1 MINELYQLASTLENV
16 DIDQETWHRKYLN
29 LPKVSAMNP
38 CYCVMVDHGKVCKVF
53 GLNQEEAGNIRK
65 FGNNQATFP
74 AVNTCPLYRITDE
87 ATKKKIEEIKKNPQ
101 SLNIEEIQGWCTK
114 GHCNWNAKLYRKL
127 KLSINSTPEDILE
140 VIGNQDSS
148 AKNLLKE
155 LIEALGKLHSEDD
168 FYKFHDQLRDSA
180 LHNLKEHILVSES
193 LNLLF
198 HEGNKEKD
206 KNIDQD
212 RGKNIIVFDLY
223 NGNPAHLPVIANARF
238 THELNKLL
246 VDGEQKKD
254 VKKEIA
260 ATDAFEVGYVPSDDP
275 MPQVKMPGF
284 DMSIY
289 TMFKGQPC
297 QNRYGNFDRNPIV
310 SYPLSDENRIR
321 LKKAAEW
328 IGKPDNEGKTWM
340 QIGQKQVLLCYPLK
354 MPQIPLDLLGIFAA
368 ETKINEERFLNRAQ
382 MLIRQLKTLHVD
394 EKLRFINVFVICKI
408 DKARTKVLV
417 SNHYSFEQV
426 ENSITDWISGCQ
438 NLPHFSAFL
447 KNIKEIYP
455 LQLPVILNTV
465 WKNQGNINAD
475 KSKMS
480 VMKRYEGISFFFES
494 RNNGKESQYLLHAI
508 LDHISTFTAYA
519 GNILHAPAPVK
530 RPPESLLRDL
540 SGIISSI
547 ALLLY
552 RCGERK
558 ENYMR
563 GLPYQLGQLLK
574 ISDDLHAFYC
584 KIVRNGDVPPRLAGA
599 SLYVSASET
608 PVKALAQL
616 SVRML
621 PYITWAKSFRYKKD
635 NMSSEHRLA
644 GWYVKMYEQIL
655 GQLADKLSETTTF
668 NDYDKAELFIGYMA
682 AYPKKVDSNEEV
694 SQNGK

>member
-16 DIDQETWHRKYLN
+16 DIDQEVWHRKYLN
-29 LPKVSAMNP
+29 LPKVTAVNP
-38 CYCVMVDHGKVCKVF
+38 CYCVMVDHAKVCRIF
-53 GLNQEEAGNIRK
+53 GLTPEEATNIRK

-87 ATKKKIEEIKKNPQ
+87 VIKKKIEEIKKNPQ
-101 SLNIEEIQGWCTK
+101 VLNIEEIQGWCTK
-114 GHCNWNAKLYRKL
+114 AHCNWDAKLYRKL
-127 KLSINSTPEDILE
+127 KLSINSTPEDMLKI
-140 VIGNQDSS
+140 IGNQDSS

-155 LIEALGKLHSEDD
+155 LIEALGEINSEDD
-168 FYKFHDQLRDSA
+168 FYKLHNQLRDSA
-180 LHNLKEHILVSES
+180 LHNLEENILVSES
-193 LNLLF
+193 LSLLF
-198 HEGNKEKD
+198 HEGSKEKD
-206 KNIDQD
+206 ENIDRD

-223 NGNPAHLPVIANARF
+223 NGNPAHLPVIANAKF

-246 VDGEQKKD
+246 VVGAQKKD
-254 VKKEIA
+254 VKKEIV
-260 ATDAFEVGYVPSDDP
+260 ATDAFEEGYVPSDDP

-297 QNRYGNFDRNPIV
+297 QNRYGNFDHSPAV
-310 SYPLSDENRIR
+310 SYPLSEENRIR
-321 LKKAAEW
+321 IKKAAEW
-328 IGKPDNEGKTWM
+328 IGKPDNKDRTWM
-340 QIGQKQVLLCYPLK
+340 KIGPKQVLLCYPSK
-354 MPQIPLDLLGIFAA
+354 MPQIPLDLLGIFTT
-368 ETKINEERFLNRAQ
+368 EIKINEERFLNRAK
-382 MLIRQLKTLHVD
+382 MLIQQLRTLHVD
-394 EKLRFINVFVICKI
+394 EKLSFINVFVISKI

-417 SNHYSFEQV
+417 SDRYSFKQV
-426 ENSITDWISGCQ
+426 ENSISDWISGCQ
-438 NLPHFSAFL
+438 NLPRFSQL
-447 KNIKEIYP
+447 NITEIYP
-455 LQLPVILNTV
+455 MQLPDILNTV
-465 WKNQGNINAD
+465 WKNQGNIDAD
-475 KSKMS
+475 KSKMTI
-480 VMKRYEGISFFFES
+480 MKRYEGVSFFFENKNNNEES
-494 RNNGKESQYLLHAI
+494 RYLLHTV

-519 GNILHAPAPVK
+519 GNVLHAPVLVK
-530 RPPESLLRDL
+530 RPPDSLLSDL

-558 ENYMR
+558 ENYMK

-635 NMSSEHRLA
+635 NMSSEHGLA
-644 GWYVKMYEQIL
+644 GWYVKMYEQIS